1 MKEIAGIESNKF
13 NILLADDIPLNI
25 ILIEKMLKPFDFKI
39 TKAANGLEA
48 LQQIQTKLNTDDQ
61 IDLAIV
67 DLMMPTMDGYEVIE
81 HLRNGWHTDDFDLP
95 SFSQE
100 EFPIIILSGMN
111 FNDDIKK
118 GLSLGANQFL
128 TKPVVMGQLYN
139 AVTTELTKKVEAS
152 R

>member
-1 MKEIAGIESNKF
+1 MKDIAGIDSSKF

-25 ILIEKMLKPFDFKI
+25 ILIEKMLKPFNFKI

-48 LQQIQTKLNTDDQ
+48 LQQIQAKLNTDEQ

-81 HLRNGWHTDDFDLP
+81 HLRNGWKTDEFDFP
-95 SFSQE
+95 PFNQE

-128 TKPVVMGQLYN
+128 TKPVVMTQLYN
-139 AVTTELTKKVEAS
+139 AVTAELTKKVEAS